1 MIDLLTSKLDIVFKL
16 LFSQDLEIVM
26 TTLNFPTFK
35 NIQIAAPKRV
45 PLILLSCIIF
55 SLIVLLTSCQTVRR
69 LKAPDALAE
78 NSVIRVN
85 VSLQNYNTHTP
96 WKKTSPA
103 SHTAI
108 GAVISGQ
115 RVLLTA
121 SLLANHRYVELEKI
135 NTGKK
140 SRAEVLVI
148 DYEANLALLK
158 PDDPDFIK
166 GMPSM
171 DLTTDVMQGDRLTVL
186 QVKANGDIAP
196 ADSVI
201 TAIELGRYALANQFL
216 VYRLNGS
223 LQYRSGNFTLPV
235 VKNGRLAGLV
245 MRNNADKLTIDVVPA
260 PVIRHFLE
268 DAGNGAYEG
277 FPRAGLKYASTAD
290 PQFRR
295 YIGMTQQSGGIYV
308 ESLVKEGPAA
318 KADIQAGDVILKIDG
333 FAIDSRGNFKHP
345 VYGKV
350 ALPHLIRC
358 EYHAGA
364 SIPFTVF
371 RKGRILTIPVTV
383 AHRRP
388 ESFLVPPY
396 VIDTPLRYY
405 VLGGLILQ
413 ELSAP
418 YLRAYGKNWR
428 SAAPVHLLHY
438 YLNQNRISKEGRSK
452 IVILSRV
459 LTTSYT
465 LGYENLSDLVVTR
478 INHTKIG
485 RLEDVPLALKTPVNG
500 FHKIEFEQNPRVIY
514 LDPDEIPLIN
524 VQIQKRYRLPALEYL
539 K

>member
-1 MIDLLTSKLDIVFKL
+1 MTPFNFIPLKYIPIPLRKSAPLTFV
-16 LFSQDLEIVM
+16 
-26 TTLNFPTFK
+26 
-35 NIQIAAPKRV
+35 
-45 PLILLSCIIF
+45 SCLIF
-55 SLIVLLTSCQTVRR
+55 SLIFLLASCQTVSRS
-69 LKAPDALAE
+69 KAPDVQRDSRSGYSDGSRAE

-85 VSLQNYNTHTP
+85 VSRQNYNTHIP
-96 WKKTSPA
+96 WKKASPS

-108 GAVISGQ
+108 GVIISHG
-115 RVLLTA
+115 RVLVTA

-135 NTGKK
+135 DTGKK
-140 SRAEVLVI
+140 SRAEVLVT

-158 PDDPDFIK
+158 PVNPDFIK
-166 GMPSM
+166 GMAPIELTM
-171 DLTTDVMQGDRLTVL
+171 DALQGERLTVL

-196 ADSVI
+196 AGSVI
-201 TAIELGRYALANQFL
+201 TAIELGRYALANRFL

-245 MRNNADKLTIDVVPA
+245 MRNNSARQTIDVVAA

-268 DAGNGAYEG
+268 DARDGEYKG
-277 FPRAGLKYASTAD
+277 FPRAGLKYASTTD

-295 YIGMTQQSGGIYV
+295 YIGLTQQQGGIYV
-308 ESLVKEGPAA
+308 ESLVKEGPAV
-318 KADIQAGDVILKIDG
+318 KAGIRPGDVILKING
-333 FAIDSRGNFKHP
+333 YAIDSRGNFRHP

-358 EYHAGA
+358 EFHAGD

-371 RKGRILTIPVTV
+371 RKGRIKTLPVTV
-383 AHRRP
+383 ARRP
-388 ESFLVPPY
+388 AESFLVPPY
-396 VIDTPLRYY
+396 IIDTPLRYY
-405 VLGGLILQ
+405 VLGGLVLQ

-418 YLRAYGKNWR
+418 YLRAYGKNWQ

-438 YLNQNRISKEGRSK
+438 YLNQNRISKTGRSK

-459 LTTSYT
+459 LPTSYT

-478 INHTKIG
+478 INHTNIG

-514 LDPDEIPLIN
+514 LDSAEIPLIN
-524 VQIQKRYRLPALEYL
+524 VQMQKRYRLPALEFFN
-539 K
+539 

>member
-1 MIDLLTSKLDIVFKL
+1 
-16 LFSQDLEIVM
+16 M
-26 TTLNFPTFK
+26 TAFNCTILK
-35 NIQIAAPKRV
+35 YIQMAAQKRT
-45 PLILLSCIIF
+45 PLILLSCMIF
-55 SLIVLLTSCQTVRR
+55 SLIILMTSCQTVRR
-69 LKAPDALAE
+69 QKAPDAVSE

-85 VSLQNYNTHTP
+85 VSRQNYNTHSP
-96 WKKTSPA
+96 WKKSSPA

-108 GAVISGQ
+108 GVVISGQ

-135 NTGKK
+135 NTGRK

-158 PDDPDFIK
+158 PADPDFIK

-171 DLTTDVMQGDRLTVL
+171 ELTTDVMQGDRLTVL

-201 TAIELGRYALANQFL
+201 TAIELGRYALANRFL

-245 MRNNADKLTIDVVPA
+245 MRNDTTKQTIDVVAA
-260 PVIRHFLE
+260 PVIQHFLE
-268 DAGNGAYEG
+268 DARDGAYEG

-295 YIGMTQQSGGIYV
+295 YIGLTQQSGGIYV
-308 ESLVKEGPAA
+308 ENLVKDGPAA
-318 KADIQAGDVILKIDG
+318 KAGVQTGDVILKING
-333 FAIDSRGNFKHP
+333 YAIGSRGNFEHP

-358 EYHAGA
+358 EFHAGA

-371 RKGRILTIPVTV
+371 RKGQILTIPVTV
-383 AHRRP
+383 AKRPP

-396 VIDTPLRYY
+396 IIDKPLRYY
-405 VLGGLILQ
+405 VLGGLVLQ

-428 SAAPVHLLHY
+428 SSSPVHLLYY
-438 YLNQNRISKEGRSK
+438 YLNQDRINKEGRSK
-452 IVILSRV
+452 IVFLSHV
-459 LTTSYT
+459 LPTSYT
-465 LGYENLSDLVVTR
+465 LGYEKLSNLVVTR
-478 INHTKIG
+478 INNKKIG

-500 FHKIEFEQNPRVIY
+500 FHKIEFEQHPRVIY
-514 LDPDEIPLIN
+514 LDPAETPQIN
-524 VQIQKRYRLPALEYL
+524 AQIQKRYRLPALEYL

>member
-1 MIDLLTSKLDIVFKL
+1 LKQSFIVKTV
-16 LFSQDLEIVM
+16 DKIP
-26 TTLNFPTFK
+26 PTFC
-35 NIQIAAPKRV
+35 IEAEHRRRHFVHIAAQKRA
-45 PLILLSCIIF
+45 PLFLLNCMIF
-55 SLIVLLTSCQTVRR
+55 SLIILLASCQTTRR
-69 LKAPDALAE
+69 PTGPDALSE

-85 VSLQNYNTHTP
+85 VSRQNYKTHSP
-96 WKKTSPA
+96 WKKSSPA

-108 GAVISGQ
+108 GVVISGR

-158 PDDPDFIK
+158 PADPDFIK
-166 GMPSM
+166 DIPHI
-171 DLTTDVMQGDRLTVL
+171 DLATDAMQGDRLTVL

-196 ADSVI
+196 AHSVI
-201 TAIELGRYALANQFL
+201 TAIELGRYALANKFL

-235 VKNGRLAGLV
+235 VKNGRLAGFV
-245 MRNNADKLTIDVVPA
+245 MRNDTNKLTIDVVAA
-260 PVIRHFLE
+260 PVIKHFLE
-268 DAGNGAYEG
+268 DARDGAYEG

-290 PQFRR
+290 PQFRH

-308 ESLVKEGPAA
+308 ESLVKQGPAA
-318 KADIQAGDVILKIDG
+318 KAGIRTGDVILKING
-333 FAIDSRGNFKHP
+333 YAIDSRGNFEHP
-345 VYGKV
+345 VYGKI

-358 EYHAGA
+358 EFHSGA

-371 RKGRILTIPVTV
+371 RKGSVIRIPVTV
-383 AHRRP
+383 ARRPP

-396 VIDTPLRYY
+396 IIDKPLRYY

-428 SAAPVHLLHY
+428 SSSPVHLLYY
-438 YLNQNRISKEGRSK
+438 YLNQDRINKAGRSK

-459 LTTSYT
+459 LPTSYT
-465 LGYENLSDLVVTR
+465 LGYEKLSDLVVSR
-478 INHTKIG
+478 INNKKIG

-500 FHKIEFEQNPRVIY
+500 FCKIEFEQNPRVIY
-514 LDPDEIPLIN
+514 LDPAEIPQIN